1 MGATDSL
8 PACAD
13 DGAAGAIHPLCASD
27 RARRRWL
34 PVIGLLIVAATRPV
48 AGAGDPEA
56 GQRVFQV
63 CAACHTLEPGA
74 HRTGPSLAGVFGR
87 RAGTAPSFQRY
98 SEALSSVDLV
108 WREDTLDAFL
118 ADPQGFLPGNRMTFR
133 GIEEQPA
140 RADLIAFL
148 QTATAGGA
156 QAEAEGLPGERGQGG
171 MMGAPGELADLK
183 SVGPGQQVTAI
194 RYCGDTYHITTA
206 AGEALP
212 FWEFNLRFKTDS
224 SDKGPHTG
232 QPVLLPASMMGD
244 RAFVIFAAPAEISSF
259 VEKRC

>member
-1 MGATDSL
+1 MRATDL
-8 PACAD
+8 LLVLAA
-13 DGAAGAIHPLCASD
+13 AAGAAYPS
-27 RARRRWL
+27 RERRRLL
-34 PVIGLLIVAATRPV
+34 PLLGLLIVAATCPV
-48 AGAGDPEA
+48 QAAGDPEA
-56 GQRVFQV
+56 GQRVFRV

-87 RAGTAPSFQRY
+87 KVGTAAGFHRY
-98 SEALSSVDLV
+98 SKALSSVDLV
-108 WREDTLDAFL
+108 WHEDTLDAFL

-148 QTATAGGA
+148 QSATGGGA
-156 QAEAEGLPGERGQGG
+156 QAEPDGPPAERGEGG

-183 SVGPGQQVTAI
+183 SLGTGQQVTAI
-194 RYCGDTYHITTA
+194 RYCADTYHVTTA

-224 SDKGPHTG
+224 SDKGPHPG

-244 RAFVIFAAPAEISSF
+244 RAFVIFAAPEEISAAI
-259 VEKRC
+259 EAKC